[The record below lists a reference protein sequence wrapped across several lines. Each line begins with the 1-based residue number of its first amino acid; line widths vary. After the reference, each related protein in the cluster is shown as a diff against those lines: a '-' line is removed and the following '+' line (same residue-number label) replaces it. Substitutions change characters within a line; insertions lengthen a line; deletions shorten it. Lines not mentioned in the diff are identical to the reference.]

1 MRITKKEAERIFN
14 NGGTVYGY
22 SKLATNEFDYLDNSF
37 YMLKPMPMR
46 KYAPD
51 VTWKDQ
57 LALAKMRGQADWFA
71 TH

>member
-1 MRITKKEAERIFN
+1 MV
-14 NGGTVYGY
+14 GLY
-22 SKLATNEFDYLDNSF
+22 NEFDYLDNSF

-57 LALAKMRGQADWFA
+57 LALAKMTGQADWFA